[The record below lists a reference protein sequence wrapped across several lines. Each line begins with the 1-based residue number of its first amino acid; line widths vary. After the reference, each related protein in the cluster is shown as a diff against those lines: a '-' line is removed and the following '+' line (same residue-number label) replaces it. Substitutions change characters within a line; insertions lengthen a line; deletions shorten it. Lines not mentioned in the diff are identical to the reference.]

1 MATTESFHVN
11 ANELLAKVKQVLHEG
26 NVRRIAIRQ
35 DSRTI
40 AEFPLTVGVIGAA
53 FAPILVAVGA
63 IAAVLTDCTIV
74 VERRDAADE
83 PEPSPAPSEPS
94 AFEDVAPDA

>member
-11 ANELLAKVKQVLHEG
+11 GNELLAKVKQVLHEG
-26 NVRRIAIRQ
+26 NARRIAIRQ

-74 VERRDAADE
+74 VERRDPGDE
-83 PEPSPAPSEPS
+83 SAPSEPPAEPS
-94 AFEDVAPDA
+94 AEEPRADA